1 MIARM
6 LACCIALGLTAG
18 TNAAFG
24 AEPNPEAKSE
34 TKMAPRLEKAEKT
47 GVTEVKKA
55 DPAKKK

>member
-34 TKMAPRLEKAEKT
+34 TKMAPRAEKT